1 MIIDK
6 CFLDELNL
14 YCLEHQRKYKSR
26 QHVFLQRISLFLPR
40 GYNKSYLVKHL
51 KEFCCQLLEGLPVY
65 AYLIHDN
72 DIEKLNILISERYYL
87 KQEKEFKVLEDHD
100 VYKTKIEDSTGMI
113 FCKKDDPLAVLCI
126 RKGDLKYTFLSK
138 FSYKNRI
145 FAGNINTFEN
155 FVELMKNKWISLFKL
170 ILNYFHVRKS
180 YLFLLFFLKY
190 IMFYDRFPFLSQV
203 NLTVLLIVLKTVPLE
218 WYCFAVT
225 LALAVA
231 PLFDEVALLNFQVV
245 E

>member
-1 MIIDK
+1 MATLKFDGSHSSLYLHIDQIRTYQEALSIIASTKRIYGIIDK

-72 DIEKLNILISERYYL
+72 GIEKLNILISERYYL

-100 VYKTKIEDSTGMI
+100 VYKKKIEGSTGMI
-113 FCKKDDPLAVLCI
+113 FCKKDDPSAVLCI

-180 YLFLLFFLKY
+180 YLFLLFLLKY
-190 IMFYDRFPFLSQV
+190 IMFYDRFPFYRR
-203 NLTVLLIVLKTVPLE
+203 LI
-218 WYCFAVT
+218 
-225 LALAVA
+225 
-231 PLFDEVALLNFQVV
+231 
-245 E
+245 